1 MSDECCEGAR
11 RAKFTR
17 RYFLKLGGIGLVG
30 LSTMPAF
37 LQRAIASTAGAGK
50 KRLVVLF
57 QRGAAD
63 GLNIVVPFAE
73 PNYYR
78 MRPTIAIP
86 APKRGGA
93 DTVLDLDGFFGL
105 HPGLAA
111 LTPLFQK
118 NQLAIVHAAGSP
130 DPTRSHFDAQDYM
143 ESGTPGVKATEDG
156 WLDRA
161 IGTVPEENAS
171 PFRAVAIGPNLPRM
185 LQGSTG
191 AIAIPDLRQFK
202 VQPQSAAMANVAEGG
217 FEAMY
222 SQSVDHVLHGTGAE
236 TFEAIDMLRK
246 IDTTKYPPDNGADYP
261 KTAVGQRLQQIGVMI
276 KANIGVEVLFLD
288 CGGWDNHV
296 NEGGTQGQLANLLK
310 DLGQSL
316 AAFHQDMGD
325 RMGEIVVVTMS
336 EFGRTAKE
344 NGNRGTDHGHANCMF
359 VMGGDVQGGRVYGKW
374 PGLNDHQLNEGRDLA
389 LTTDFRSVVGEI
401 LTKHLGV
408 KDLAPVFPGFE
419 NNPRKFV
426 GLVRA

>member
-1 MSDECCEGAR
+1 MTNAAR
-11 RAKFTR
+11 EPGRAKFSR
-17 RYFLKLGGIGLVG
+17 RYFLKQGGIGLVG

-37 LQRAIASTAGAGK
+37 LQRAVASTTGCRQK
-50 KRLVVLF
+50 QLVVLF

-86 APKRGGA
+86 APKRGGGDA
-93 DTVLDLDGFFGL
+93 ALDLDGFFGL

-171 PFRAVAIGPNLPRM
+171 PFRAVAMGPNLPRM

-222 SQSVDHVLHGTGAE
+222 SQSVDHALHGTGAE

-261 KTAVGQRLQQIGVMI
+261 KSAVGQRLQQIGVMV

-296 NEGGTQGQLANLLK
+296 NEGGAQGQLANLLK

-325 RMGEIVVVTMS
+325 RMADIVVVTMS

-408 KDLAPVFPGFE
+408 TDLAPVFPGFE
-419 NNPRKFV
+419 NNPTKFM